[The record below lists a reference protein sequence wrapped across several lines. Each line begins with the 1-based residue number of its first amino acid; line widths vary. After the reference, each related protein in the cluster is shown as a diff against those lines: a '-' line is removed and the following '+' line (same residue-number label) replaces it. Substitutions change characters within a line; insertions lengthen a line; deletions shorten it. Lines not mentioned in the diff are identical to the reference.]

1 MRASSH
7 SFARRALCGLWL
19 LAYAVGAQAQGVTG
33 ISGNTGTRP
42 QGGPLTLREA
52 IEVAQRNG
60 LQARAALGTR
70 DAARERDHAFDAR
83 LLPQLSLAGNV
94 PIYTRR
100 IDPIPQNDGTTKFL
114 LVQQTTSDL
123 ALVVTQRVP
132 FTGAQITMSSSLNQL
147 RSTRDTIRTQAW
159 SSTPFNLSISQPIM
173 RSNTVGWE
181 RELNG
186 LQADVAERQYL
197 EAREDIALQVSN
209 AFFDRYAAQVSL
221 RNATLNAATND
232 TLYRLNTGRF
242 EVGKISEN
250 DLLQSELALLRARA
264 SLDGARLE
272 HDRTLAALRLA
283 LNAPPDSPLEITVT
297 SEVPEFVIDTSL
309 AETQALRNLS
319 SLRSIDLQD
328 ATARRTLSEARYNGL
343 PGATLNASYGY
354 NATGVAMND
363 VYRDLQQAQRFS
375 LNVQM
380 PVFGWGA
387 RSADLQAAR
396 AELRRVTAVG
406 GVTREQARQDAHFAA
421 LQVSLS
427 RRQLAIAAK
436 ADTVAQKRFDV
447 AYNRYVIGKIDVDQL
462 YLAQNE
468 KDQALLAYVQ
478 ALRGYWQAHY
488 RLRRV
493 TLYDFERGEGIR

>member
-7 SFARRALCGLWL
+7 LFVRWAWCGLWL
-19 LAYAVGAQAQGVTG
+19 LVHAAGARAQGVTG
-33 ISGNTGTRP
+33 ISGSTGAARP
-42 QGGPLTLREA
+42 GSGPLTLREA
-52 IEVAQRNG
+52 IDVAQRNG

-83 LLPQLSLAGNV
+83 LLPQVSLAGNV
-94 PIYTRR
+94 PIYSRT
-100 IDPIPQNDGTTKFL
+100 IVPVTQPDGTTLFL
-114 LVQQTTSDL
+114 PVRQTASDL
-123 ALVVTQRVP
+123 AMIISQRVP
-132 FTGAQITMSSSLNQL
+132 FTGAQLTMSSTLNQVK
-147 RSTRDTIRTQAW
+147 RTGTGVPETW

-173 RSNTVGWE
+173 RSNTIGWE

-197 EAREDIALQVSN
+197 EAREDIALQVSG
-209 AFFDRYAAQVSL
+209 AFFDHYAAQVAL

-232 TLYRLNTGRF
+232 TLYRLNQGRF

-272 HDRTLAALRLA
+272 HDRSLAALRLA
-283 LNAPPDSPLEITVT
+283 LNVPVDAPIEITVT
-297 SEVPEFVIDTSL
+297 SEVPEVVADTVV
-309 AETQALRNLS
+309 ATTQAMRNLS
-319 SLRSIDLQD
+319 SVRSADLQESS
-328 ATARRTLSEARYNGL
+328 ARRSLSEARYGAL

-354 NATGVAMND
+354 NATGIAMND

-375 LNVQM
+375 LNVQV

-387 RSADLQAAR
+387 RSADVQAAR
-396 AELRRVTAVG
+396 ADLMRVDNQARVA
-406 GVTREQARQDAHFAA
+406 REQARQDAHFAV
-421 LQVSLS
+421 LQLSLA

-436 ADTVAQKRFDV
+436 ADTVAQKRFEV
-447 AYNRYVIGKIDVDQL
+447 AYNRYVIGRIDVDQL

-493 TLYDFERGEGIR
+493 TLYDFERGQGIR

>member
-1 MRASSH
+1 MKVSSLMFAALASL
-7 SFARRALCGLWL
+7 AALPAG
-19 LAYAVGAQAQGVTG
+19 AQGVTG
-33 ISGNTGTRP
+33 ISGSTGSARP

-60 LQARAALGTR
+60 LQARAASGTR

-83 LLPQLSLAGNV
+83 LLPQVSLAGNV
-94 PIYTRR
+94 PIYSRT
-100 IDPIPQNDGTTKFL
+100 IVPVTQPDGTTLFL
-114 LVQQTTSDL
+114 PVRQTSSDL
-123 ALVVTQRVP
+123 GLIISQRIP
-132 FTGAQITMSSSLNQL
+132 FTGAQVTMSSSLNQVK
-147 RSTRDTIRTQAW
+147 RTGSGVPETWQ
-159 SSTPFNLSISQPIM
+159 STPFNLSISQPIM
-173 RSNTVGWE
+173 RSNTIGWE

-186 LQADVAERQYL
+186 LQADLAERQYL
-197 EAREDIALQVSN
+197 EAREDIALQVSV
-209 AFFDRYAAQVSL
+209 AFFDHYAAQVSL

-232 TLYRLNTGRF
+232 TLYRLNQGRF

-283 LNAPPDSPLEITVT
+283 LNVPPDSPMEITVT

-319 SLRSIDLQD
+319 SVRAIDLQD
-328 ATARRTLSEARYNGL
+328 ATARRSVSEARYNAL

-354 NATGVAMND
+354 NATGIAMNE

-421 LQVSLS
+421 LQVSLA
-427 RRQLAIAAK
+427 RRQLAIGAK
-436 ADTVAQKRFDV
+436 ADTVAQKRFEV
-447 AYNRYVIGKIDVDQL
+447 AYNRYVIGRIDVDQL

-493 TLYDFERGEGIR
+493 TLYDFERGQGIR